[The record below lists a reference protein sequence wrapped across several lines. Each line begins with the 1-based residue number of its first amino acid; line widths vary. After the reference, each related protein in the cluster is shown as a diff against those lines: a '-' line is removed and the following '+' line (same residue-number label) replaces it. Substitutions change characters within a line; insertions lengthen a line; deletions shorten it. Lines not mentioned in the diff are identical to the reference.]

1 MKQPEGVYVRMWEF
15 TAKPEAQTKFESL
28 YGPDGEWVQLFRR
41 SKAFLG
47 TDFFR
52 DRDAG
57 NRYVTL
63 DYFVS
68 RAGFDDFLR
77 EFREE
82 YEALNRRCD
91 GVRSSEREIG
101 VFTALGGSVF
111 RAGAG

>member
-1 MKQPEGVYVRMWEF
+1 MKQAEGVYVRMWEF
-15 TAKPEAQTKFESL
+15 TAKPEAQTKFESF

-52 DRDAG
+52 DQDAG
-57 NRYVTL
+57 NRYVTV

-68 RAGFDDFLR
+68 KAGFDDFLR
-77 EFREE
+77 EFRQE
-82 YEALNRRCD
+82 YEALDRRCE
-91 GVRSSEREIG
+91 GVRGSEREIG
-101 VFTALGGSVF
+101 VFTAQGSFVF